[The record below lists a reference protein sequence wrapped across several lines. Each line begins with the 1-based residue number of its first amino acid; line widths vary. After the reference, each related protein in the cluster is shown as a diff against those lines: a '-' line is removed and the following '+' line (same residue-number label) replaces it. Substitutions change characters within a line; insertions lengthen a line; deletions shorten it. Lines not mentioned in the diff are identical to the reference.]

1 MQGFPDPTPLEN
13 GLTWTAEY
21 RGHDWARKAC
31 FYFIITL
38 RRGAETVGRVNVEVG
53 DYAYGDPTCRLTPAE
68 ILLKLR
74 RDLHDLALAGES
86 NTEALL

>member
-1 MQGFPDPTPLEN
+1 MQGFPDPTPLES
-13 GLTWTAEY
+13 GLTWTADY
-21 RGHDWARKAC
+21 RGHDWARMAC

-38 RRGAETVGRVNVEVG
+38 WRGADTVARLNVEAG
-53 DYAYGDPTCRLTPAE
+53 DYAYGDPTCSLTPAE